1 MAIAMVLV
9 GAAGA
14 QATVS
19 VSVSGST
26 LTVTGSNGQ
35 DAPRFTYYNAA
46 AGQPGYTRV
55 WDNSGGVVAPSP
67 PCYRP
72 SPDPEGQPAENVAL
86 CEDGGDGTTPHEP
99 GRERVRR

>member
-26 LTVTGSNGQ
+26 LTVTGSNGD
-35 DAPRFTYYNAA
+35 DAPRFTYYAP
-46 AGQPGYTRV
+46 GGMQPTGYTRV

-72 SPDPEGQPAENVAL
+72 APDPEGQPPENVAL
-86 CEDGGDGTTPHEP
+86 CEDGGDKPLLTN
-99 GRERVRR
+99 RS